1 LLKLPIAPMKS
12 GHRGEELD
20 LTPPD
25 LLESARP
32 SVGEAAAADRK
43 LRTGRV
49 GRTARLAGLAGH
61 TVVTRAQ
68 TRLYGRSGGGA
79 AEAAELARQE
89 RLAERYAEV
98 LGNMKGAVMK
108 VGQILSFVEVDG
120 VVPAS
125 YRDLFQSTMA
135 RLQGDVPPLA
145 PEEIAGVIKAE
156 LGARPEEIFAYFSP
170 QPVAAASIGQVHM
183 ARLADGTE
191 LAVKVQ
197 YPGVSDAVRSDLANT
212 KLLAS
217 VIKAGL
223 ALLGPQAPRLDPKL
237 MVEEIR
243 ERVVDEL
250 DYRIEA
256 ANQQEFRALYEGHP
270 FIHIPAVYPEYST
283 GRVLATDFVHGRRWS
298 EAITANDAV
307 RSRWGEAIFRFVFSS
322 LHGHGLFNADPHPGN
337 YLFHDDGSVTFLD
350 FGCVN
355 RFTKER
361 VSAMSTL
368 VDAALACDG
377 PGLLHAFISVGLL
390 ADNDAEGLDPDRLL
404 EFYRAALRDRWDAQ
418 PFTYTPESVAE
429 IVAGTYQPLGPWFD
443 ITRRLQMPKDL
454 LFLNRITIGVSS
466 ILGHLYA
473 TADWKSIDAEIR
485 HARPPTTELGRQ
497 ELAWHALSRHRCQ
510 PPLDPLGQTRRGGWL
525 LGTRVD
531 DSVEVFDGA

>member
-1 LLKLPIAPMKS
+1 MNL
-12 GHRGEELD
+12 GHRGGD
-20 LTPPD
+20 LFDNAPAPI
-25 LLESARP
+25 
-32 SVGEAAAADRK
+32 GEAATAGSK
-43 LRTGRV
+43 LPTGRV
-49 GRTARLAGLAGH
+49 ARTARLAGLAGH
-61 TVVTRAQ
+61 TVATRAQ
-68 TRLYGRSGGGA
+68 TRIHGRSGGDA

-98 LGNMKGAVMK
+98 LGDMKGAVMK

-120 VVPAS
+120 VVPDS

-145 PEEIAGVIKAE
+145 PNEIAGVIQAE
-156 LGARPEEIFAYFSP
+156 LGGRPEKIFAHFSP
-170 QPVAAASIGQVHM
+170 QPVAAASIGQVHL

-197 YPGVSDAVRSDLANT
+197 YPGVSDAVRADLANT
-212 KLLAS
+212 SLLAS

-223 ALLGPQAPRLDPKL
+223 ALLGPQAPKLDPRV

-243 ERVVDEL
+243 DRVVDEL

-256 ANQQEFRALYEGHP
+256 ANQQEFHTLYDGHP
-270 FIHIPAVYPEYST
+270 FIHIPAVHPEFST
-283 GRVLATDFVHGRRWS
+283 GRVLATDYVRGMRWS
-298 EAITANDAV
+298 AATAANDDT

-322 LHGHGLFNADPHPGN
+322 LHQHGLLNADPHPGN
-337 YLFHDDGSVTFLD
+337 YLFHDDGTVTFLD
-350 FGCVN
+350 FGCVS
-355 RFTKER
+355 RFTTER

-368 VDAALACDG
+368 VDAALASDA
-377 PGLLHAFISVGLL
+377 PGLLQAFINVGLL
-390 ADNDAEGLDPDRLL
+390 ADLDAEGLDVDRLL
-404 EFYRAALRDRWDAQ
+404 EFYRTALRDRWDIQ

-443 ITRRLQMPKDL
+443 ITRRLSMPKDL

-473 TADWKSIDAEIR
+473 TADWKSIDSEIR
-485 HARPPTTELGRQ
+485 HNERPATELGRR
-497 ELAWHALSRHRCQ
+497 EAAWRS
-510 PPLDPLGQTRRGGWL
+510 RRGTAPSCGAPGTAD
-525 LGTRVD
+525 LGGVAG
-531 DSVEVFDGA
+531 F